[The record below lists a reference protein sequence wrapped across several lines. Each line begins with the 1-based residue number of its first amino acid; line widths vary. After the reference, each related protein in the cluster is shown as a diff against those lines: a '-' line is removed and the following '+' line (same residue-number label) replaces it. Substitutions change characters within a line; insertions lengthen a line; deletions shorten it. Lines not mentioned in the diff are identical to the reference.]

1 MGKVVFS
8 SVSLKTELAA
18 SSAVALVSFPTDLA
32 ATVDGTDV
40 SPWQAVGTDAAAI
53 SSVVMTE
60 DFGTDEPPKL
70 SRC

>member
-1 MGKVVFS
+1 MGKVVLS
-8 SVSLKTELAA
+8 SVSFETELAA

-32 ATVDGTDV
+32 ATVYNTDV

-53 SSVVMTE
+53 SPVE